1 MNMNVD
7 SRHMIHFWCHWR
19 IKIYL
24 ELTIPSAVIQMH
36 FKMWELFADNQF
48 LLHILT
54 LCDTKCYRNKLNY
67 LLPSCCHTCILMKQ
81 NLELFLTALFCCCN
95 ILGIYWTLHCFHSIF
110 LLIVPSLMKAVTS
123 SVYFCLLY
131 LRWPTCGDPWNFTA
145 LKGEPT
151 LLLISKNIQIFNGYV

>member
-24 ELTIPSAVIQMH
+24 ELTIPSAVIRMH

-81 NLELFLTALFCCCN
+81 NLELFFDSIILLLQHIENLLNTALFFIPFFFWLSHHWWKLWLPQCIFVCCISSDQHVEIQW
-95 ILGIYWTLHCFHSIF
+95 ILQ
-110 LLIVPSLMKAVTS
+110 P
-123 SVYFCLLY
+123 
-131 LRWPTCGDPWNFTA
+131 
-145 LKGEPT
+145 
-151 LLLISKNIQIFNGYV
+151 

>member
-24 ELTIPSAVIQMH
+24 ELTIPSAVIKMH

-95 ILGIYWTLHCFHSIF
+95 ILGIYWTLHCFSFHFSFDCPIIDESCNF
-110 LLIVPSLMKAVTS
+110 LSVFLFVISQVTNMWRSSEFYSLERWTNSTS
-123 SVYFCLLY
+123 Y
-131 LRWPTCGDPWNFTA
+131 
-145 LKGEPT
+145 
-151 LLLISKNIQIFNGYV
+151 I